1 PRARSHRETRTRG
14 RSPLG
19 PPRPRR
25 PMAAEGQVAATAE
38 RLRAAFCGL
47 GRRAVVVENVPIAG
61 GECAGPLPAAR
72 LAVLCA
78 PPELKEL
85 LAAAQEFGSPG
96 VRHPSRHWALSRAGG
111 MCPPRLRVNLVR
123 GLHWPRSPPL
133 GFLLGRL

>member
-1 PRARSHRETRTRG
+1 RVRARTVRPGPAAAALWGRPVRGGLWPPRAKW
-14 RSPLG
+14 L
-19 PPRPRR
+19 PPRSACAPRS
-25 PMAAEGQVAATAE
+25 
-38 RLRAAFCGL
+38 
-47 GRRAVVVENVPIAG
+47 
-61 GECAGPLPAAR
+61 CAGPLPAAR

-85 LAAAQEFGSPG
+85 LAAAQEFGSNDRGGPG

>member
-47 GRRAVVVENVPIAG
+47 GRR
-61 GECAGPLPAAR
+61 CAGPLPAAR

>member
-47 GRRAVVVENVPIAG
+47 GRR
-61 GECAGPLPAAR
+61 CAGPLPAAR

-85 LAAAQEFGSPG
+85 LAAAQEFGSNDRGGPG